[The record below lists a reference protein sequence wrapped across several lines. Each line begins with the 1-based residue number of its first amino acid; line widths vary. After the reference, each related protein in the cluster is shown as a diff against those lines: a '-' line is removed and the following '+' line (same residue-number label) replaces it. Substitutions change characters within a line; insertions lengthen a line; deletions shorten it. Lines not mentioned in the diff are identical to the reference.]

1 MEGKI
6 HNTLKMADYQ
16 LDGMYACTC
25 DTFND
30 DSDAFQDSFFGLLK
44 HAYDTTICMNTEKP

>member
-1 MEGKI
+1 
-6 HNTLKMADYQ
+6 MADYQ